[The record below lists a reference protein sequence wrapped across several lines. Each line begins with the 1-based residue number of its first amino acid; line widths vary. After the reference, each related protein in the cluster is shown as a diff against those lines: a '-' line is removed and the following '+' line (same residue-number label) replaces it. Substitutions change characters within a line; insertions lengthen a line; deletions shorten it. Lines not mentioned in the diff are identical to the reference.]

1 LGKKKNCVI
10 LLGSSSTAWSGSLEF
25 FGQNEIG
32 YNDRIGNINDRI
44 CNMAVLI
51 ALFKTVRPRQW
62 LKNLALYGALIFA
75 GLLFQEGAFL
85 LVTQAFFVFTIL
97 SSATYIFNDLLD
109 IKADRL
115 HPFKKK
121 RPIASGD
128 LPVPFA
134 VFALLAGVIIG
145 ISWAYSLNFYF
156 FLSCLVYL
164 AVQILY
170 TGFLKKVAIMDV
182 IVIAFGYLIRVYA
195 GAFVIAAHMDVW
207 FLLTVISASLFL
219 AVGKRRGEMTLLMSS
234 GNGVATRESLKR
246 YTEKLLDIYT
256 AMFAT
261 ATWITYSLFTF
272 NHPKIVPDGRALNL
286 ISLLPK
292 TLVSEKWMMIT
303 IPFVVYGIMRYLQ
316 LIYEKN
322 EGESPERVL
331 LSDKPL
337 IVTVIMLGV
346 MIIGVLYYIA

>member
-1 LGKKKNCVI
+1 
-10 LLGSSSTAWSGSLEF
+10 
-25 FGQNEIG
+25 
-32 YNDRIGNINDRI
+32 
-44 CNMAVLI
+44 MAVLL

-62 LKNLALYGALIFA
+62 LKNFALYGALIFT
-75 GLLFQEGAFL
+75 GFLFQKGAFG

-109 IKADRL
+109 VKTDRL

-121 RPIASGD
+121 RPIASGE
-128 LPVPFA
+128 LPIPIAF
-134 VFALLAGVIIG
+134 FALVAGVIIG
-145 ISWAYSLNFYF
+145 LTWAYTLNYF
-156 FLSCLVYL
+156 FFISCLVYL
-164 AVQILY
+164 VMQVLY
-170 TGFLKKVAIMDV
+170 TGLLKKVAIVDV

-195 GAFVIAAHMDVW
+195 GAFVISAHMDVW

-219 AVGKRRGEMTLLMSS
+219 AVGKRRGEMTMLMAQ
-234 GNGVATRESLKR
+234 GNGASTRETLKR

-261 ATWITYSLFTF
+261 STWITYSLFTF
-272 NHPKIVPDGRALNL
+272 NHPRIIPDGRALTF
-286 ISLLPK
+286 ISELPK
-292 TLVSEKWMMIT
+292 TLLSEKWMMLT
-303 IPFVVYGIMRYLQ
+303 IPFVVYGLMRYLQ

-337 IVTVIMLGV
+337 IITVGLWVVVLIA
-346 MIIGVLYYIA
+346 VLYYVP